1 MRETGSLTNLKGT
14 VRILGIETS
23 CDETAVALVEAPD
36 RILANLVDSQIAH
49 HAPFGGVVP
58 EVAARLHV
66 ERVPDLLATALR
78 TAGVDWAD
86 LDTIA
91 VTAGP
96 GLATSLLVGASAAK
110 ALAIRLNRPLWAVH
124 HLEGH
129 VRSVFFGTGRHWL
142 ESGSAG
148 LVLVVS
154 GGHTILVQV
163 GPEGRRLVGMTLDDA
178 AGEALDKGARLLGL
192 EYPGGPALEREA
204 EQGDPWAVKF
214 PSGQVS
220 DRFNHWPETVRPE
233 LCFSFSGLKTAL
245 LYYLRDHPDANR
257 ADVAASYLHAVVE
270 AIAAR
275 IERGIELL
283 RPAYIGCGG
292 GVARNRRLRERL
304 GRVASSYGLPLLLA
318 APELCTDNAAMI
330 VAAAA
335 DGWAEQFRLPER
347 MPIRP
352 SWAFGTPLDGG

>member
-1 MRETGSLTNLKGT
+1 
-14 VRILGIETS
+14 VRVLGIETS
-23 CDETAVALVEAPD
+23 CDETAVALFEAPD
-36 RILANLVDSQIAH
+36 QILASLVDSQIAH

-66 ERVPDLLATALR
+66 ERVPDLLGTALR
-78 TAGVDWAD
+78 TAGVDWAE
-86 LDTIA
+86 LDAIA

-96 GLATSLLVGASAAK
+96 GLATSLLIGATAAK

-124 HLEGH
+124 HLAGH

-142 ESGSAG
+142 ENGSTG

-154 GGHTILVQV
+154 GGHTVLVQV
-163 GPEGRRLVGMTLDDA
+163 GPEGHRLVGMTLDDA

-204 EQGDPWAVKF
+204 AQGDPSVVKF
-214 PSGQVS
+214 PTGQVS
-220 DRFNHWPETVRPE
+220 DRSELWPDTVRPE

-257 ADVAASYLHAVVE
+257 ADVAASYLSAVVQ
-270 AIAAR
+270 AIAVR

-304 GRVASSYGLPLLLA
+304 GRMAASYGLPLLLA

-330 VAAAA
+330 AAAVA
-335 DGWAEQFRLPER
+335 EGWAKQFRRPED

-352 SWAFGTPLDGG
+352 SWPFGTPLDGG